1 MSYQHFF
8 VNGVRPLSMGSDPI
22 DKGLTPLTK
31 GRVVRM
37 ECPRDGGGGAAATAR
52 GVGNMV

>member
-8 VNGVRPLSMGSDPI
+8 VNGVCQW
-22 DKGLTPLTK
+22 GLTPLTK

-37 ECPRDGGGGAAATAR
+37 ACPRDGGGDAAATAR
-52 GVGNMV
+52 GMGNMV